1 MKCTS
6 ERYNLVERQ
15 LPTIPTPHD
24 CRIAEIVLDDGWLVF
39 TFDDDI
45 ARHESIKHMHPNA
58 KALKIKYHLWEDT
71 NIELYAYEQRKYEN
85 VFVQRKLRKL
95 FALPL
100 GVLKPEYI
108 LHYVTCGGIQIEIS
122 TDQSYVLNFRT
133 DQVIFEWME

>member
-6 ERYNLVERQ
+6 AMYSLVDRQ
-15 LPTIPTPHD
+15 LPTIPAPHD
-24 CRIAEIVLDDGWLVF
+24 CCITEIVLRDDWLIF

-45 ARHESIKHMHPNA
+45 SRHESIKHIHPNA
-58 KALKIKYHLWEDT
+58 KALRVKYHLWEDM

-85 VFVQRKLRKL
+85 VFVRRKLKKL
-95 FALPL
+95 FALPKC
-100 GVLKPEYI
+100 VHKPEYI

-122 TDQSYVLNFRT
+122 TDQSYVLNLHA